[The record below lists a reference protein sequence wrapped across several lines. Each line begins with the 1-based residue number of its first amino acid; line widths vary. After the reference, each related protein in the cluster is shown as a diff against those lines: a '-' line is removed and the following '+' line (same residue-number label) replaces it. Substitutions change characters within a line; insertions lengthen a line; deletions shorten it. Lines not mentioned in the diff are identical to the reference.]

1 MIHNLS
7 LCYISSLANISPKVG
22 LGFSIRCCAKPERS
36 FCPTLYHGLDQELTN
51 CSLLSKFSPAAVLCG
66 LRAVYGLWIFNSL
79 EKIRRIMF
87 HDVYSSI
94 KLKFLVSVNKFLL
107 KHSHAYSL
115 MNCLWLFLHCN
126 SSVVETDLCLTQR
139 KKIFDTCLLTHKFA
153 EPWIRN
159 CVL

>member
-1 MIHNLS
+1 MLYLFLSQYQSKSWFGFFHKVLCKTWTKFLPNL
-7 LCYISSLANISPKVG
+7 ISWPRSGADK
-22 LGFSIRCCAKPERS
+22 LG
-36 FCPTLYHGLDQELTN
+36 
-51 CSLLSKFSPAAVLCG
+51 LLSKFSPAAVLCG